1 MLRQA
6 VISLCALLAGC
17 TAPAGSALLTLE
29 AAPSG
34 QLRAIAGDR
43 APIGAVARF
52 LPQNPLAELRL
63 ASGQPSVP
71 PSTVLKAPS
80 DPGAWSDCLVDFSD
94 HDALALLPDAAKTT
108 FAISPWWF
116 QACNGVSHAVVR
128 PIGEDHFHLGYE
140 NPHISVCEVSPNV
153 FDYGVLA
160 DDGTC
165 TAIDPSQEARSLY
178 PHLGKRTTHL
188 YVWDGLRKQ
197 PFRLNSV
204 RVEGGV
210 AIRLCYKPMQEPTG
224 PWETTH
230 PDGTTEPGIWFCWRA
245 LSTGNWD
252 LSAWTSFVTD
262 VKIRASDE
270 AGIYQIDDLHLGL

>member
-1 MLRQA
+1 MRYWRVVPHPQ
-6 VISLCALLAGC
+6 
-17 TAPAGSALLTLE
+17 GSALLTLE

-210 AIRLCYKPMQEPTG
+210 AFGCAISRCRSQPVLGKLLIQTARQSREFGSAGAPYRQAIGICRHG
-224 PWETTH
+224 P
-230 PDGTTEPGIWFCWRA
+230 
-245 LSTGNWD
+245 
-252 LSAWTSFVTD
+252 
-262 VKIRASDE
+262 AS
-270 AGIYQIDDLHLGL
+270 